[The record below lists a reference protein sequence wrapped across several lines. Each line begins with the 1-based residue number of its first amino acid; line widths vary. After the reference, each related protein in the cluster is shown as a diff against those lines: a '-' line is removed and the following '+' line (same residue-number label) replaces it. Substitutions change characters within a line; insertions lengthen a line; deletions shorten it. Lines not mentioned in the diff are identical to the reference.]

1 MFTDSSF
8 FNDEDDFTPVAA
20 KNTRGAD
27 VFAAAAAVCTR
38 KVKPHQKN
46 RKTVRAKHIKTAT
59 IPLHAT
65 QREKL
70 RESKLPSESGNV
82 EQVRSQS
89 THPHLGFLPERRE
102 SWRKQLEEIQT
113 SNPTF
118 PVRTVFNILRKKTSP
133 RDSGDTDQLQSWCT
147 YQFR

>member
-20 KNTRGAD
+20 KNTGGAD
-27 VFAAAAAVCTR
+27 VAAAAVCTR
-38 KVKPHQKN
+38 KVKLHQKN

-59 IPLHAT
+59 IWLHAT
-65 QREKL
+65 PRDVSERSRCGKL
-70 RESKLPSESGNV
+70 RESKLSSESGNV
-82 EQVRSQS
+82 EQVRSPQRPSTDPHQS
-89 THPHLGFLPERRE
+89 FLPERRE
-102 SWRKQLEEIQT
+102 SWRKQLEEIRT

-133 RDSGDTDQLQSWCT
+133 KDSGDT
-147 YQFR
+147 